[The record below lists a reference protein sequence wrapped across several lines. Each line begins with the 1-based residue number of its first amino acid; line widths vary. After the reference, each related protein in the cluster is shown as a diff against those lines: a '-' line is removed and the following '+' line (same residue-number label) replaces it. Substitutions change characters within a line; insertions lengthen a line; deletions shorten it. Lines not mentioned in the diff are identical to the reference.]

1 MKFRIMKQPKRIVR
15 NALII
20 VFLLLSVLAGA
31 QPSAVH
37 SPMVNED
44 GTVTFVLKDPGS
56 SRVRVYCDCEL
67 RSKKYNVHRENLK
80 SARMVSDNNGLFTY
94 TTPSLTPEVYT
105 YRFKTNGQKRVDPN
119 NADSIRI
126 SNGKRSVF
134 VVPGSDLMD

>member
-1 MKFRIMKQPKRIVR
+1 MKQPKRIIR

-44 GTVTFVLKDPGS
+44 GTVTFVLKDPES
-56 SRVRVYCDCEL
+56 SRARVYCDCEL

-80 SARMVSDNNGLFTY
+80 SARMMSDNNGLFTY
-94 TTPSLTPEVYT
+94 TTPALSPEVYT
-105 YRFKTNGQKRVDPN
+105 YRFKTNGKSGWIPTMPTQ
-119 NADSIRI
+119 
-126 SNGKRSVF
+126 SVF
-134 VVPGSDLMD
+134 QMGNEVCLLYPVPI